1 MKGNLRSINF
11 CTAAKL
17 KMTSIKVENRDMDT
31 TKDTTINS
39 ETSLDYYECL
49 NDIYINKYMDLITQR
64 SANEV
69 YVFDTFFF
77 TAFSEKGFSSVYHW
91 TKNINIFSKK
101 KLMIPIYTKEENRWS
116 LVYVDM
122 TKEKMIYYDKF
133 GKNNSKHMRL
143 IMKYL
148 KLEHFLR
155 NGVFLKTFFIQI
167 PSKHLSRNARLLFSL
182 TDMKRFH
189 KQIVCDVKDDNIS
202 FLISSYNT

>member
-116 LVYVDM
+116 LV
-122 TKEKMIYYDKF
+122 TSI
-133 GKNNSKHMRL
+133 
-143 IMKYL
+143 
-148 KLEHFLR
+148 
-155 NGVFLKTFFIQI
+155 
-167 PSKHLSRNARLLFSL
+167 
-182 TDMKRFH
+182 
-189 KQIVCDVKDDNIS
+189 
-202 FLISSYNT
+202 